1 MPHLAD
7 CAFLPLSGHPIMP
20 VGARRRHGGGSRH
33 TIYLRLSGCEGR
45 KEEWH
50 HLYDSYYST
59 AAVVNRF
66 VSGRGLF
73 LGGSFLPLHPS
84 PPSLSPSLHLS
95 FFVFELVRSHSGEA
109 TSLPALPL
117 PRCLPTYASSSLQS
131 VIYSR
136 MRTTLWYM
144 NSVQQSTNWVKI
156 QNSVL
161 FNQCW
166 PSQQTTALPRNV
178 GIHATGGA
186 ADWSARLVRSSHFP
200 TFRFEVSFS
209 DLRRRRRRR

>member
-1 MPHLAD
+1 M
-7 CAFLPLSGHPIMP
+7 
-20 VGARRRHGGGSRH
+20 RRRV
-33 TIYLRLSGCEGR
+33 GR
-45 KEEWH
+45 KEEKH

-66 VSGRGLF
+66 VSGRTRTQPLSRRVFFAAPF
-73 LGGSFLPLHPS
+73 LSSVS
-84 PPSLSPSLHLS
+84 PFLS

-117 PRCLPTYASSSLQS
+117 PCCLPTYASSSLQS

-136 MRTTLWYM
+136 MRTTLWCM

-156 QNSVL
+156 FNSVL

-166 PSQQTTALPRNV
+166 PNQQTTALPRNV
-178 GIHATGGA
+178 GINATGGA

-209 DLRRRRRRR
+209 DLRRRRRR